1 MGGFMVHSNNLHT
14 NNITIGDCDCIT
26 LGRVAPDFAASS
38 TEGPITLSQYRGK
51 WVVLFYEPGDFSP
64 TATSELISFTQ
75 LHPEFEKRNVQLL
88 GISIDSNPAH
98 LAWLYNIQQFTGIE
112 IPFPLIADRDA
123 EISRLYGMVNPD
135 RIYEESVRDVFFID
149 PNRKIRSILTYPAT
163 NGRNMYELLR
173 LIDALQTTDRYMVS
187 TPANWVPGQ
196 PVIVPPPYTY
206 EGLLERASTPPSPD
220 MLCLQWYMC
229 FENYNDLI
237 PVTPNAAAAG
247 ETTTQ

>member
-1 MGGFMVHSNNLHT
+1 MISNNRECLS
-14 NNITIGDCDCIT
+14 IGRI
-26 LGRVAPDFAASS
+26 APDFTAI
-38 TEGPITLSQYRGK
+38 TTRGVITLSQYSGK
-51 WVVLFYEPGDFSP
+51 WVLLFSHPGDFTP
-64 TATSELISFTQ
+64 VCTSEFIAFAQ
-75 LHPEFEKRNVQLL
+75 LNSEFERRNVQLL

-173 LIDALQTTDRYMVS
+173 LIDALQTTDRYLVS

-206 EGLLERASTPPSPD
+206 EGLLERASTPPSPE

-229 FENYNDLI
+229 FKDYNDLVPI
-237 PVTPNAAAAG
+237 TPNEVAAEKTAN
-247 ETTTQ
+247 Q